1 MTPRR
6 ICVVTGTRAEYGLL
20 RWLMRDISD
29 DPDLALQVVATGS
42 HLSPEFGLS
51 YREIEADGFRI
62 DEKVEMLLS
71 ADTTSA
77 VAKAVGLAVIGFTDT
92 FVRLAPDIVVVVG
105 DRYEILAVAETT
117 LLLGIPLAHIA
128 GGDVTEGAFDDS
140 IRHAVTKMAHLHL
153 ATNDDSARHLR
164 QLGEEPW
171 RIHVIGNPAL
181 DLLSREALPDRDA
194 LLDKIGF
201 IPRHRN
207 LLVTY
212 HPETR
217 GTHATTEDFAEL
229 LAALDTL
236 GPGYGILFTRPN
248 ADPEGRALD
257 QMIDDFLADH
267 ANAAAV
273 TWLGSSF
280 YFAAIEM
287 ADVVVGNSSSGLLE
301 APSLKT
307 PTVNI
312 GSRQKGRLRAQSVLD
327 CPAERGA
334 VLDAIKTALSMDCR
348 RVENPYGDG
357 HASQLI
363 HRVLKEAPPQQV
375 LLNKRFIEQ

>member
-1 MTPRR
+1 M
-6 ICVVTGTRAEYGLL
+6 
-20 RWLMRDISD
+20 
-29 DPDLALQVVATGS
+29 
-42 HLSPEFGLS
+42 
-51 YREIEADGFRI
+51 
-62 DEKVEMLLS
+62 
-71 ADTTSA
+71 
-77 VAKAVGLAVIGFTDT
+77 
-92 FVRLAPDIVVVVG
+92 
-105 DRYEILAVAETT
+105 
-117 LLLGIPLAHIA
+117 
-128 GGDVTEGAFDDS
+128 
-140 IRHAVTKMAHLHL
+140 
-153 ATNDDSARHLR
+153 
-164 QLGEEPW
+164 
-171 RIHVIGNPAL
+171 
-181 DLLSREALPDRDA
+181 
-194 LLDKIGF
+194 
-201 IPRHRN
+201 
-207 LLVTY
+207 
-212 HPETR
+212 
-217 GTHATTEDFAEL
+217 
-229 LAALDTL
+229 AALDTL

-257 QMIDDFLADH
+257 RMIDDFLADH
-267 ANAAAV
+267 ANAAVV

-363 HRVLKEAPPQQV
+363 HRVLKEAPPQKV
-375 LLNKRFIEQ
+375 LLNKRFVEQ